1 MANTYVDY
9 TGDNSETD
17 FIFNFDYL
25 QNDHVKVKVNDV
37 IVTNYSIVE
46 VSANNVIRFDTAPAS
61 NASIRIYRDSR
72 GDFSPLVD
80 FVDGSVLTGDSL
92 DEAYKH
98 NLFVSQEAS
107 EGTGNE
113 LLNKKGGA
121 NYDAEGNKIIN
132 LGTPTTGT
140 DAANKG
146 YVDQTIDNAIALGGS
161 PAIVSLGGYDV
172 TSSNDTLKQLRAW
185 TADIE
190 GIADGDVNVTA
201 TGSTTA
207 RSLEDR
213 FADVVNV
220 LDYGVKND
228 GTDYATGDNNTT
240 RIQAAINAI
249 PNGGTL
255 IFPVGT
261 YALTETS
268 ETGSDLVNTTTGTT
282 LDTPD
287 YIILKLVEKYNITV
301 IGYGA
306 TLTYDRGYVFY
317 NLLCENINFK
327 GFTVNCNNDPHSTS
341 FTPPSN
347 WQPSAVV
354 FAYSMNCHV
363 SDFTIYQAYRGLMFT
378 RTAECSA
385 LNNKTSKTGYMGLSS
400 YGDFFQPAGW
410 TGDALTD
417 RFNTPGH
424 STDSGIVFKNNT
436 VSDFKFVGIYSD
448 GRSLISG
455 NRVDHPIA
463 SGATP
468 GPGVGGQVGVQS
480 SEGNMTITGNR
491 FYAPMLSDLR
501 DGTRAYRAVDL
512 KLEDI
517 SDGSTANNVVVSDN
531 WIDGCFSGISMNE
544 TANSTICNN
553 IINNY
558 TANAINL
565 VGASALGS
573 NIYNT
578 IVTNNVIGNVDTAT
592 TVASATYKNVG
603 GIVTSTTGSGY
614 FINKLIISSNVFNR
628 KYNDISDATAQ
639 TNHRYAINVGS
650 TDTTGQITIEG
661 NRLLESTDGLVF
673 VPNTATF
680 QAKFNGLRY
689 VTSNF
694 TILEGNENQT
704 LICDPPTGNITISLP
719 TQALPGV
726 LFTIINRTTHDVTFD
741 PPAGSTVSGS
751 GSLVLSSYSSVVL
764 TCLEMSTNGTAQTYN
779 IVSSDTTK
787 GGTLTLV

>member
-9 TGDNSETD
+9 TAVASQTD
-17 FIFNFDYL
+17 YNFSFEYL
-25 QNDHVKVKVNDV
+25 RDEHVKVKVNGTL
-37 IVTNYSIVE
+37 VTNYTIVT
-46 VSANNVIRFDTAPAS
+46 SPTPTKIRFNTAPTAG
-61 NASIRIYRDSR
+61 AAIKIYRDSR

-80 FVDGSVLTGDSL
+80 FVNGSVLTESEL
-92 DEAYKH
+92 DESYKH
-98 NLFVSQEAS
+98 NLFVSQESS
-107 EGTGNE
+107 EGSGGEQLT
-113 LLNKKGGA
+113 KKGLTH
-121 NYDAEGNKIIN
+121 YDAEGNKIIN
-132 LGTPTTGT
+132 LGTPTAST
-140 DAANKG
+140 DAANKA
-146 YVDQTIDNAIALGGS
+146 YTDQTIDNAIALGGS

-228 GTDYATGDNNTT
+228 GTDYTTGDNNTT

-255 IFPVGT
+255 IFPEGT

-347 WQPSAVV
+347 WEPSAVV

-363 SDFTIYQAYRGLMFT
+363 SDFTIYQAYRGLMFI

-385 LNNKTSKTGYMGLSS
+385 MNNKTSKTGYMGIAS
-400 YGDFFQPAGW
+400 YGDFFQPTGW

-468 GPGVGGQVGVQS
+468 GPGVGGTIGVQV
-480 SEGNMTITGNR
+480 SEGDTTVNNNR
-491 FYAPMLSDLR
+491 FYATLQSDLR
-501 DGTRAYRAVDL
+501 DGTRAYSAIDL
-512 KLEDI
+512 KFEDVAT
-517 SDGSTANNVVVSDN
+517 GATANDVIINGN
-531 WIDGCFSGISMNE
+531 WIDGCFSGVTAGETSNATIS
-544 TANSTICNN
+544 NN

-565 VGASALGS
+565 VGASALSS

-578 IVTNNVIGNVDTAT
+578 IVTNNVIGNVDAST
-592 TVASATYKNVG
+592 TVASDTYKNVG

-704 LICDPPTGNITISLP
+704 LICDPTGNITISLP

-764 TCLEMSTNGTAQTYN
+764 TCLEMNTNGTAQTYN
-779 IVSSDTTK
+779 IVSSDTTR

>member
-1 MANTYVDY
+1 MAIT
-9 TGDNSETD
+9 
-17 FIFNFDYL
+17 
-25 QNDHVKVKVNDV
+25 K
-37 IVTNYSIVE
+37 TNNRMI
-46 VSANNVIRFDTAPAS
+46 
-61 NASIRIYRDSR
+61 
-72 GDFSPLVD
+72 
-80 FVDGSVLTGDSL
+80 DGS
-92 DEAYKH
+92 
-98 NLFVSQEAS
+98 
-107 EGTGNE
+107 
-113 LLNKKGGA
+113 
-121 NYDAEGNKIIN
+121 
-132 LGTPTTGT
+132 
-140 DAANKG
+140 
-146 YVDQTIDNAIALGGS
+146 
-161 PAIVSLGGYDV
+161 
-172 TSSNDTLKQLRAW
+172 
-185 TADIE
+185 
-190 GIADGDVNVTA
+190 
-201 TGSTTA
+201 
-207 RSLEDR
+207 
-213 FADVVNV
+213 VVNV
-220 LDYGVKND
+220 LDYGAVGD
-228 GTDYATGDNNTT
+228 GTTDDTT
-240 RIQAAINAI
+240 AIQTAINAT

-255 IFPVGT
+255 IFPEGT

-268 ETGSDLVNTTTGTT
+268 ETGSDLVNTTTGTP

-327 GFTVNCNNDPHSTS
+327 GFTVNCNNDPQSTS
-341 FTPPSN
+341 FTLPSN
-347 WQPSAVV
+347 WEPSAVV

-363 SDFTIYQAYRGLMFT
+363 SDFTIYQAYRGLMFL

-385 LNNKTSKTGYMGLSS
+385 MNNKTSKTGYMGIAS

-410 TGDALTD
+410 TGDALTN
-417 RFNTPGH
+417 RFTTPGH
-424 STDSGIVFKNNT
+424 STDSGIVIKNNT
-436 VSDFKFVGIYSD
+436 ISDFKFVGIYSD
-448 GRSLISG
+448 GRSLVSG

-468 GPGVGGQVGVQS
+468 GPGVGGTIGVQV
-480 SEGNMTITGNR
+480 SEGDTTVNNNR
-491 FYAPMLSDLR
+491 FYATLQSDLR
-501 DGTRAYRAVDL
+501 DGTRAYSAIDL
-512 KLEDI
+512 KFEDVATG
-517 SDGSTANNVVVSDN
+517 DTANDVIINGN
-531 WIDGCFSGISMNE
+531 WIDGCFSGVTASETSNATIS
-544 TANSTICNN
+544 NN

-565 VGASALGS
+565 VGASALSS

-578 IVTNNVIGNVDTAT
+578 IVTNNVIGNVDSST
-592 TVASATYKNVG
+592 TVASDTYKNVG

-673 VPNTATF
+673 VPNSSTF

-704 LICDPPTGNITISLP
+704 LICDPTGNITISLP

-779 IVSSDTTK
+779 IVSSDTTR

>member
-1 MANTYVDY
+1 MATTYNDY
-9 TGDNSETD
+9 TGDGSNRY
-17 FIFNFDYL
+17 FNLNFEYL
-25 QNDHVKVKVNDV
+25 RDSHVKVKVNG
-37 IVTNYSIVE
+37 VE
-46 VSANNVIRFDTAPAS
+46 VGFVINTDLPTKRVYLNTAPAL
-61 NASIRIYRDSR
+61 NAKVKVYRDSR

-80 FVDGSVLTGDSL
+80 FVNGSVLTESEL
-92 DEAYKH
+92 DESYKH
-98 NLFVSQEAS
+98 NLFVSQESS
-107 EGTGNE
+107 EGTGGE
-113 LLNKKGGA
+113 QLTKKGLT

-132 LGTPTTGT
+132 LGTPTSST

-146 YVDQTIDNAIALGGS
+146 YTDQTIDNAIALGGS

-172 TSSNDTLKQLRAW
+172 TSAVTGITQSLANW
-185 TADIE
+185 TNTNALD
-190 GIADGDVNVTA
+190 VTA

-207 RSLEDR
+207 RSLANR

-220 LDYGVKND
+220 LDYGADNT
-228 GTDYATGDNNTT
+228 GATNATT
-240 RIQAAINAI
+240 AIQAAINAT

-255 IFPVGT
+255 IFPEGT

-268 ETGSDLVNTTTGTT
+268 QTGSDLVNATTGTT

-347 WQPSAVV
+347 WEPSAVV

-363 SDFTIYQAYRGLMFT
+363 KECTISQAHRGLMFI

-385 LNNKTSKTGYMGLSS
+385 MNNKTSKTNYMGIAS
-400 YGDFFQPAGW
+400 YGDFFQPVGW
-410 TGDALTD
+410 TGDALTA

-448 GRSLISG
+448 GRSLVSG

-463 SGATP
+463 SGDTPGP
-468 GPGVGGQVGVQS
+468 GPGVGGTIGVQV
-480 SEGNMTITGNR
+480 SEGDTTVNNNR
-491 FYAPMLSDLR
+491 FYATLQSDLR
-501 DGTRAYRAVDL
+501 DGTRAYLAINL
-512 KLEDI
+512 KFEDVAT
-517 SDGSTANNVVVSDN
+517 GATANDVIINGN
-531 WIDGCFSGISMNE
+531 WIDGCFSGISANE
-544 TANSTICNN
+544 TSNATISNN

-565 VGASALGS
+565 VGASALSS

-578 IVTNNVIGNVDTAT
+578 IVTNNVIGNVDAST
-592 TVASATYKNVG
+592 TVTSATYKNVG

-628 KYNDISDATAQ
+628 KYNDISNATAQ

-673 VPNTATF
+673 VPNSSTF

-689 VTSNF
+689 VASNF

-704 LICDPPTGNITISLP
+704 FICDPTGNITISLP

-741 PPAGSTVSGS
+741 PPAGSTVSGF

-764 TCLEMSTNGTAQTYN
+764 TCLQMSTNGTSQTYN
-779 IVSSDTTK
+779 IVSSDTTR